1 MSSYI
6 ASLQGIQQ
14 ELNAKSG
21 DDLYELFD
29 SARIYRDSFINTASG
44 PLKSSYAITIDI
56 ADEPGEIAAVATI
69 LALKKYQYQKASAS
83 SITESTKAAFCA
95 LNSIRKKPS
104 RDPQRFFA
112 KRATVCTTGSRNPVP
127 GSSHYTKRDHLQSDL
142 FFLIFPLLFP
152 SPHYFLHTDT
162 YEQSKRTATGIQH
175 HIRKTPIASWDK

>member
-1 MSSYI
+1 MMKMLAAGGFKDITRIASSSAAVWQQICLTNTENISTLLSSYI

-69 LALKKYQYQKASAS
+69 LALKNISIKNIGIVHNREYEGGILRIEFYQEEA
-83 SITESTKAAFCA
+83 IERSTKILCEKGYS
-95 LNSIRKKPS
+95 LHNRK
-104 RDPQRFFA
+104 
-112 KRATVCTTGSRNPVP
+112 
-127 GSSHYTKRDHLQSDL
+127 
-142 FFLIFPLLFP
+142 
-152 SPHYFLHTDT
+152 
-162 YEQSKRTATGIQH
+162 
-175 HIRKTPIASWDK
+175 

>member
-1 MSSYI
+1 M
-6 ASLQGIQQ
+6 A
-14 ELNAKSG
+14 A
-21 DDLYELFD
+21 DLPDQYRKYLDTVVLLHCFPAGD
-29 SARIYRDSFINTASG
+29 SAGINRDSFINTASG

-69 LALKKYQYQKASAS
+69 LALKNISIKNIGIVHNREYEGGILRIEFYQEEA
-83 SITESTKAAFCA
+83 IE
-95 LNSIRKKPS
+95 R
-104 RDPQRFFA
+104 
-112 KRATVCTTGSRNPVP
+112 P

-152 SPHYFLHTDT
+152 SPHYFLHIDT